1 MLVFGFSQG
10 TVIQGFISPGRIEK
24 YLPKMKPESVYR
36 LNNFYG
42 SSNKSVYRVSDHAV
56 TVSLSWNSELSVLE
70 DSPTP
75 FDEDRFRFHSFE
87 DFQANCDRKGD
98 LYGNLCYPPHHLF
111 VAVLDVV
118 FVFLAAQHINLEF
131 CLKCVLDL

>member
-1 MLVFGFSQG
+1 MNQATNRCIGFL
-10 TVIQGFISPGRIEK
+10 IMP
-24 YLPKMKPESVYR
+24 
-36 LNNFYG
+36 
-42 SSNKSVYRVSDHAV
+42 
-56 TVSLSWNSELSVLE
+56 SLSWNSELSVLE

-118 FVFLAAQHINLEF
+118 FVFLAAQTYKSRIL
-131 CLKCVLDL
+131 LKMCLDL